1 MRKEKIKTRFLRPE
15 NEKITKIT
23 CFFSVLLTA
32 LLSVSFSLMLTST
45 YNLEVDVETL
55 IIGIILFS
63 VGATIFHAKTIKR
76 PWLSIGLII
85 LAPILTALLIY
96 TNFGGAG
103 SGFGHLFWNLRE
115 YSFRNLP
122 SGTFRRSREPEEILA
137 MLLLFLNFLP
147 IAVTTWV
154 LVKRKNVFF
163 ALLTYVPFLVGSVA
177 LNYMFP
183 SQIWCVLAVTGVI
196 TLIIFHN
203 LRHGEARTTDRKM
216 LSALAAVLA
225 VTMVVGMIY
234 PLKSYDKQEV
244 AERDLY
250 LIKHAK
256 ANEFLTEMFRRFYSL
271 FRNSSKDDMTQQGDT
286 ELPEFLVMR
295 VTRDAN
301 MSYPDFH
308 RSPLYLYIKTASRDT
323 YEENTWFVS
332 ESEPELDQIFGD
344 YDELPSGP
352 AMYHL
357 KVHSYVDSDV
367 LNVPYYTDFL
377 DPVRENNTG
386 LITDIYPNVRQRQL
400 AGSQDEY
407 EYSISDIPLQRDA
420 DLWSDAYLK
429 YVSETCTYVP
439 ESTVK
444 ALLDSNVL
452 PQWYLD
458 VYNGE
463 TQMTDYDK
471 IRAVSEYVSKLCP
484 YDEKTSYPPDDQDFV
499 VWFMTQ
505 SKTGYCVH
513 YATTAVILLRML
525 GVPARYVTGY
535 MVDTLNNG
543 YEKDVLTDDAHAWF
557 EVFLPEFGWV
567 MGDATPGNSYAASHF
582 DVRAI
587 SDYYGISL
595 APLPDMS
602 ADPRASDTPSTSTT
616 PTPTTDPDR
625 TPTPVTTMGP
635 LDKETGTPASTTGKK
650 DGNTDLPIFWIV
662 ILLLIALLCLVRLLY
677 DRSWRNAFRNGST
690 NERARAY
697 FRYFALISRKLK
709 GRPSARSAFIAQKAA
724 FSDQQISEKELDA
737 LVSCGRKELDAL
749 IKKRPWYHRWAVLIL
764 YGVKV

>member
-1 MRKEKIKTRFLRPE
+1 MRKEKIKTRILRPE
-15 NEKITKIT
+15 NEKITRFT
-23 CFFSVLLTA
+23 YLFSIILTT

-45 YNLEVDVETL
+45 YDLEVSVDTL
-55 IIGIILFS
+55 IIGVILFS
-63 VGATIFHAKTIKR
+63 VGATFFHAKTRNK
-76 PWLSIGLII
+76 PWMSILLII
-85 LAPILTALLIY
+85 LAPVLTFLLIS
-96 TNFGGAG
+96 TDFGDSR

-122 SGTFRRSREPEEILA
+122 SGMFKRSRDPSNMLA

-147 IAVTTWV
+147 IAVTSWV
-154 LVKRKNVFF
+154 LVRRKNVFF
-163 ALLTYVPFLVGSVA
+163 SLLTYVPFLVGSVA

-183 SQIWCVLAVTGVI
+183 SQVWCVLAITGVI

-203 LRHGEARTTDRKM
+203 LRHGDARTTDRKM

-244 AERDLY
+244 AQRDLY

-256 ANEFLTEMFRRFYSL
+256 ANEFLTEMFRRFYSM
-271 FRNSSKDDMTQQGDT
+271 FRNSSKDDMTKQGDT
-286 ELPEFLVMR
+286 DLPEFLVMR

-301 MSYPDFH
+301 MTYPDFH

-332 ESEPELDQIFGD
+332 EKEPDMDHIFND
-344 YDELPSGP
+344 YDKIPSGP

-357 KVHSYVDSDV
+357 KVHSYVESDV
-367 LNVPYYTDFL
+367 LNIPYYTDFL
-377 DPVRENNTG
+377 DPVDGRKAN
-386 LITDIYPNVRQRQL
+386 LITDVYPNVRQRQM
-400 AGSQDEY
+400 AGDRDEY
-407 EYSISDIPLQRDA
+407 EYSISDIPLRHDG
-420 DLWSDAYLK
+420 DLWSEQYLS
-429 YVSETCTYVP
+429 YVAQSCTYVP
-439 ESTVK
+439 ENTVK
-444 ALLDSNVL
+444 ALLDSNIL

-484 YDEKTSYPPDDQDFV
+484 YDEATSYPPADQDFV

-525 GVPARYVTGY
+525 DVPARYVTGH

-543 YEKDVLTDDAHAWF
+543 YEKDVLTEDAHAWF

-587 SDYYGISL
+587 CDYYDIAL
-595 APLPDMS
+595 AALPDMS
-602 ADPRASDTPSTSTT
+602 DDPRPSQSPSTSST
-616 PTPTTDPDR
+616 PTPTTNPDR

-635 LDKETGTPASTTGKK
+635 LDKETGTPVPNAKDRGEKK
-650 DGNTDLPIFWIV
+650 DVPVFWIIV
-662 ILLLIALLCLVRLLY
+662 LLLIAALCLGRLLY
-677 DRSWRNAFRNGST
+677 DRRWKNAFRNGSLNDRT
-690 NERARAY
+690 RAY
-697 FRYFALISRKLK
+697 FRYFALISRKLQ

-724 FSDQQISEKELDA
+724 FSDQQISENELKM
-737 LVSCGRKELDAL
+737 LISCGKKELDAL
-749 IKKRPWYHRWAVLIL
+749 IKKRPWYKRWAVLL
-764 YGVKV
+764 LFGVKI